1 MQQQL
6 KQAGLLPRF
15 ERRSGDVERPK
26 RPHVPDATMIKRGDF
41 GLRLS
46 TALLITFAVGWVLL
60 QLNVRFGVPVESL
73 SVPIF

>member
-1 MQQQL
+1 
-6 KQAGLLPRF
+6 
-15 ERRSGDVERPK
+15 
-26 RPHVPDATMIKRGDF
+26 MIKRSDF

-73 SVPIF
+73 NAPIF

>member
-6 KQAGLLPRF
+6 KQAELLPRF
-15 ERRSGDVERPK
+15 ERLGGDVERPK
-26 RPHVPDATMIKRGDF
+26 RPHASDATMIKRSDF

-60 QLNVRFGVPVESL
+60 QLNLRFGVPVESL
-73 SVPIF
+73 NAPIF